1 MVGGKLQ
8 PLSLGEPSQMAKVDQ
23 LPYIK
28 PPKPLKQFSKAD
40 LELKLI
46 NTRQALNQVRGWI
59 EEEPSPLSPELY
71 IDLVQFEVDL
81 LLIIREIEYLLEPTI
96 SELIGIWFTKVGHSL
111 FGFFR

>member
-1 MVGGKLQ
+1 
-8 PLSLGEPSQMAKVDQ
+8 MAKVDQ

-40 LELKLI
+40 LELKLQ
-46 NTRQALNQVRGWI
+46 NTRQDLNQVRGWI

-71 IDLVQFEVDL
+71 VDLVQFEVDL
-81 LLIIREIEYLLEPTI
+81 LLIIREIEYLLKPTFTGRF
-96 SELIGIWFTKVGHSL
+96 SRMIGIWFTKVGHSL